1 MALKESATSRG
12 TLVAALL
19 AGSWRQQPNEPSL
32 SATELLTITPLLL
45 ESGAGALA
53 WRRLRNSPFAAT
65 TDASELQQAYRLH
78 ALQAAVHE
86 SNIKQV
92 LKLLR
97 SAAVEPLLVKGW
109 AIARL
114 YPENGLRPYGDIDL
128 CVHADDYVKAGKVL
142 RDAGDRYPVDL
153 HRETAL
159 LDYHAWDELF
169 SRSLLLPLDEASVR
183 VLAPEDHLRVL
194 CFHLLRHGIERPIG
208 LCDIALALESRSA
221 DFDWNLCLGKTRKH
235 ADWIGCVI
243 GLARELLGADVGE
256 GPFPLKQHQP
266 PWIVRTVLKAWGR
279 SFSRHFTQ
287 QAPMDFYAHHPRGLV
302 RALAARWP
310 TPIVGTVG
318 IGGSF
323 NRLPRFLYQLGYLLL
338 RSGRFLKQ
346 KTLGTARQQ

>member
-12 TLVAALL
+12 ELVAALL
-19 AGSWRQQPNEPSL
+19 AGSWRQQPKEPSL
-32 SATELLTITPLLL
+32 SATELLNITPLLL

-53 WRRLRNSPFAAT
+53 WRRLRNTPLAETNSAA
-65 TDASELQQAYRLH
+65 ELQQAYRLH
-78 ALQAAVHE
+78 AVQAAVHE

-97 SAAVEPLLVKGW
+97 LANVEPLLVKGW

-128 CVHADDYVKAGKVL
+128 CVQPGDYAKAGKVL

-153 HRETAL
+153 HKGTGL
-159 LDYHAWDELF
+159 LDYHGWDELF
-169 SRSLLLPLDEASVR
+169 SRSQLLPLDEASVR

-208 LCDIALALESRSA
+208 LCDIAVALESRSV
-221 DFDWNLCLGKTRKH
+221 DFDWSRCLGKTQKH

-243 GLARELLGADVGE
+243 GLARQLVDADPGE
-256 GPFPLKQHQP
+256 IPFPLKEHQP
-266 PWIVRTVLKAWGR
+266 PWIVKTVLKAWSR
-279 SFSRHFTQ
+279 SFSSHFTQ
-287 QAPMDFYAHHPRGLV
+287 HAPMDFYAHHPRGLV
-302 RALAARWP
+302 QALAARWP

-318 IGGSF
+318 VGGSF
-323 NRLPRFLYQLGYLLL
+323 NRLPRFPYQLGYLIVRSL
-338 RSGRFLKQ
+338 RFIKPMS
-346 KTLGTARQQ
+346 